1 MCLTEVERGA
11 VRSPT
16 CCFTAQ
22 LKATQ
27 CWARQKPGSS
37 CPSPTRAPG
46 AQMLGPPSAVFP
58 TPLVDNWVG
67 SLWGTNWCPHRMPF
81 SRYAQF
87 THSWKAESGHP
98 SPGPAHLLTEM
109 KNKRCRLPPLGS
121 FPSHSPSRTSWF
133 TCELQQGSTTMG
145 IRTCCSPTAYH
156 SLPRCFPFKNAFTAC
171 PNGKCC
177 AHRMN
182 ERKRSKLPF
191 TCPESH
197 S

>member
-1 MCLTEVERGA
+1 MLDRGRERSSAISHLLLHGPA
-11 VRSPT
+11 EGHSV
-16 CCFTAQ
+16 
-22 LKATQ
+22 LGKAE
-27 CWARQKPGSS
+27 ARIFMPISHLSARG
-37 CPSPTRAPG
+37 PNAR
-46 AQMLGPPSAVFP
+46 PPSAVFP

-67 SLWGTNWCPHRMPF
+67 SLWGTNWCPYRMPF